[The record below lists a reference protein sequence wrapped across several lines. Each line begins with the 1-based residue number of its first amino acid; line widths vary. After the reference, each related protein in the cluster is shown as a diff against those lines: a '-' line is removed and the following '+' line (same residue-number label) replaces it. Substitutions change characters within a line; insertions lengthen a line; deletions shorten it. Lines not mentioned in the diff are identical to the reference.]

1 MKKIIIFAFIMGIFT
16 VLIPIPAFAD
26 EIEIEEISYSDIV
39 FEYEVE
45 FDDEAV
51 KDYSYDVWFVTEVG
65 VEAFL
70 FMESPKIK
78 LLSDESLQGSMYNVR
93 EYGSYMEGVTGIE
106 VSSIRLRI
114 FRYDG
119 AVKIEEA
126 SISFCVCT
134 GYVTPVPYIEVEITD
149 DGEGCEH
156 ADIEFRTDETAE
168 GQSINGYAFVKKNG
182 EIVETKTDVDQ
193 NEFFTSI
200 DVDGEGN
207 YVAKF
212 GVYAQYYNITTSLAF
227 ELDCDGD
234 AMRLSSSSG
243 IAELSFHDLQV
254 KSSKLYSLSGQLV
267 EEVSGTEEG
276 KFHFSQPSGVYIIEK
291 MYDTGFRT
299 IEKIYLGQK

>member
-1 MKKIIIFAFIMGIFT
+1 MMAK
-16 VLIPIPAFAD
+16 
-26 EIEIEEISYSDIV
+26 
-39 FEYEVE
+39 
-45 FDDEAV
+45 
-51 KDYSYDVWFVTEVG
+51 
-65 VEAFL
+65 
-70 FMESPKIK
+70 
-78 LLSDESLQGSMYNVR
+78 
-93 EYGSYMEGVTGIE
+93 YG
-106 VSSIRLRI
+106 
-114 FRYDG
+114 D
-119 AVKIEEA
+119 
-126 SISFCVCT
+126 
-134 GYVTPVPYIEVEITD
+134 
-149 DGEGCEH
+149 
-156 ADIEFRTDETAE
+156 
-168 GQSINGYAFVKKNG
+168 
-182 EIVETKTDVDQ
+182 IVETKTDVDQ

>member
-1 MKKIIIFAFIMGIFT
+1 MLMP
-16 VLIPIPAFAD
+16 VPAIAD
-26 EIEIEEISYSDIV
+26 EIDLEELTYSDII
-39 FEYEVE
+39 FDYEVE
-45 FDDEAV
+45 FDGGGV
-51 KDYSYDVWFVTEVG
+51 KEYSYDVWFITEVG

-78 LLSDESLQGSMYNVR
+78 LLSDESLQGSMHQVR

-106 VSSIRLRI
+106 VFSIRLRV

-119 AVKIEEA
+119 AVQVEES
-126 SISFCVCT
+126 SISFCLCT
-134 GYVTPVPYIEVEITD
+134 GYVTPVPFIEVEITD
-149 DGEGCEH
+149 DGEGCEQAH
-156 ADIEFRTDETAE
+156 LEFRTNETSE
-168 GQSINGYAFVKKNG
+168 GQSINGYAFVKRDG

-200 DVDGEGN
+200 EVDGEGS

-243 IAELSFHDLQV
+243 IAELSFQDLQV

-267 EEVSGTEEG
+267 EEVSGTVEG
-276 KFHFSQPSGVYIIEK
+276 NFHFSQPSGVYIIEK
-291 MYDTGFRT
+291 MYDTGLRT
-299 IEKIYLGQK
+299 AEKIYLGQQQ